1 MKYLQN
7 AMVYSIQL
15 YVIQFVSYLHQVGCF
30 LLVLWFPPPIKL
42 TAMI

>member
-30 LLVLWFPPPIKL
+30 LRFPPPIKL